1 MSHTEA
7 TSCTLPLLDGEDIS
21 NPHLISTEIQLEVG
35 EKFPDFGKSSASP
48 FNDMLCTA
56 WGLLLRCYTGQ
67 DDVSFHFRH
76 GNIEEIKSN
85 PAALSDHFSTFRMVF
100 LEEDTLLKCIRKAQD
115 CYADDVRGSQP
126 LVSASW
132 ESSSPQYR
140 NSFVWVQDTLLE
152 DTQDTL
158 IQKVY

>member
-21 NPHLISTEIQLEVG
+21 SPHLISTGIELEVG
-35 EKFPDFGKSSASP
+35 ERFRGLDKSNGLP

-67 DDVSFHFRH
+67 DDVSFHFRN
-76 GNIEEIKSN
+76 GNIKKPISD
-85 PAALSDHFSTFRMVF
+85 PATPSDHLSAFRMAFV
-100 LEEDTLLKCIRKAQD
+100 EENTLLECIRKAQD

-126 LVSASW
+126 LASARSG
-132 ESSSPQYR
+132 SSFSQYQ
-140 NSFVWVQDTLLE
+140 NSFVWVQDASRK

-158 IQKVY
+158 IQKVD

>member
-21 NPHLISTEIQLEVG
+21 KSHLISTVIQLEVG
-35 EKFPDFGKSSASP
+35 EKFPSFGKSSASP
-48 FNDMLCTA
+48 SNDILCTA

-76 GNIEEIKSN
+76 GNIEELRSN
-85 PAALSDHFSTFRMVF
+85 PAAPSDHFSTFRMGF
-100 LEEDTLLKCIRKAQD
+100 SEEDTLLKCIRKAQD

-126 LVSASW
+126 LVSARS

-140 NSFVWVQDTLLE
+140 NSFVWILDALHE
-152 DTQDTL
+152 DTQDNL
-158 IQKVY
+158 IQKVH

>member
-7 TSCTLPLLDGEDIS
+7 TSCTLPLLDGKDIS
-21 NPHLISTEIQLEVG
+21 NPHLISTEIELEVG
-35 EKFPDFGKSSASP
+35 ETFRGFDKSNGSP

-76 GNIEEIKSN
+76 GNIEKLTPNS
-85 PAALSDHFSTFRMVF
+85 AAPSDRLSTFRMAF
-100 LEEDTLLKCIRKAQD
+100 IEEDTLLKCIRKARD

-126 LVSASW
+126 LVSARS
-132 ESSSPQYR
+132 ESSFSKYQ
-140 NSFVWVQDTLLE
+140 NSFVWVQDASLE
-152 DTQDTL
+152 DKQDTL
-158 IQKVY
+158 IQKVD